1 MFWYQ
6 KYDAP
11 APFYKV
17 ELFSLVEP
25 VAESEGE
32 ITFAHRLYM
41 VAPYAENGRLLLRQ
55 LPSHTFQ
62 KALLSSASD
71 KVI

>member
-1 MFWYQ
+1 MWHQ
-6 KYDAP
+6 KYAAP
-11 APFYKV
+11 APFHQV

-41 VAPYAENGRLLLRQ
+41 VAPYAEGGRVLLRQ
-55 LPSHTFQ
+55 LSSHSIQ
-62 KALLSSASD
+62 KALPLPAAGAGG
-71 KVI
+71 

>member
-1 MFWYQ
+1 MWHQ
-6 KYDAP
+6 KYAAP
-11 APFYKV
+11 APFHQI

-41 VAPYAENGRLLLRQ
+41 VAPFAESGRLLLRQ
-55 LPSHTFQ
+55 LPAHTLQ
-62 KALLSSASD
+62 KALLLAGPG
-71 KVI
+71 KVA